1 MRTLNWK
8 HLTLA
13 LMPVVLWSGVMA
25 WGSSSLASQA
35 HVESVVV
42 SFLRRYWPGLVEQ
55 KGLVALGVVL
65 HALRKPA
72 HVLEYAVLAALLFR
86 AFRMLSQGSLQTRV
100 LTTLTV
106 CLVWASLDE
115 LHQSLV
121 STRTGLAADVLWDMI
136 GALAGLAA
144 VAFASQRQ
152 PPRAYSIEPHHRHRS
167 LPHR

>member
-1 MRTLNWK
+1 M
-8 HLTLA
+8 
-13 LMPVVLWSGVMA
+13 S

-42 SFLRRYWPGLVEQ
+42 SFLRRHWPGLMEQ
-55 KGLVALGVVL
+55 QGLIAVGVVL

-72 HVLEYAVLAALLFR
+72 HVLEYAVLAVLLFR
-86 AFRMLSQGSLQTRV
+86 AFRMLSQGPLQTRV

-106 CLVWASLDE
+106 CLIWASLDE
-115 LHQSLV
+115 VHQSLV
-121 STRTGLAADVLWDMI
+121 ATRTGLAADVLWDMV
-136 GALAGLAA
+136 GALAGLAV

-152 PPRAYSIEPHHRHRS
+152 SQRASSLEPHPRRRS